1 MESQE
6 INRLMNAS
14 NSFSDERSFLVKL
27 SSGWFWIIWMW
38 ITASLVVGWIAK
50 YYIYLHIFKT
60 KIKDQVSPYLT
71 HV

>member
-6 INRLMNAS
+6 INILMNAS

-50 YYIYLHIFKT
+50 YYIYLHIFQT
-60 KIKDQVSPYLT
+60 KIKDQVIPYFT